1 MDTNAQS
8 AGIAAIKPK
17 RKYTKRK
24 PKIALVK
31 PKVRKELPKTARAY
45 LNTLGM
51 KADKEGTAVAEL
63 VKMHSE
69 LLELVKGK
77 PDYKTITLMTA
88 AAPILHLDGTADI
101 EAEPFKPVSLWQR
114 WFGK

>member
-1 MDTNAQS
+1 MVPQTITTS
-8 AGIAAIKPK
+8 GIATIKPK

-24 PKIALVK
+24 AKIALVK

-51 KADKEGTAVAEL
+51 KVDKESVAVTEL

-69 LLELVKGK
+69 LAKKSSQEPAIAITPVEE
-77 PDYKTITLMTA
+77 PKTKKSWW
-88 AAPILHLDGTADI
+88 P
-101 EAEPFKPVSLWQR
+101 

>member
-1 MDTNAQS
+1 MVPQTITTS
-8 AGIAAIKPK
+8 GIATIKPK

-24 PKIALVK
+24 AKIALVK

-51 KADKEGTAVAEL
+51 KVDKESVAVTEL
-63 VKMHSE
+63 VKLHHALNNDRTRFEMSDE
-69 LLELVKGK
+69 KWLAFQAALDQPVKAK
-77 PDYKTITLMTA
+77 PPT
-88 AAPILHLDGTADI
+88 
-101 EAEPFKPVSLWQR
+101 LWQR